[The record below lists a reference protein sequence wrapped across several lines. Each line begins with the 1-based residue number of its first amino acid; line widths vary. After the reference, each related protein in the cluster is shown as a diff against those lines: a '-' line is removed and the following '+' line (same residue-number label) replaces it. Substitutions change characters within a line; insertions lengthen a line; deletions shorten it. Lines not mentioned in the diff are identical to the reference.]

1 MLTLVLFL
9 PAVAGAQDAEPTD
22 GDPTEQAAEDE
33 TSSNVMPLLIGAI
46 LLGGGVWSYTHK
58 KERFP
63 GTRFR
68 D

>member
-1 MLTLVLFL
+1 MLSLVLFL
-9 PAVAGAQDAEPTD
+9 PAVAGAQDAEPAE
-22 GDPTEQAAEDE
+22 GDPTEQVAEDE

-46 LLGGGVWSYTHK
+46 LLGGGVWAYTHK